1 MQMCLKKKMKM
12 SFRKAMC
19 SLLNFNQ
26 EQCVS
31 KKNLFRYIEIKGS
44 KKDKETEE
52 IKYYRLV
59 QSQSCKIHEDSDT

>member
-1 MQMCLKKKMKM
+1 M

-31 KKNLFRYIEIKGS
+31 KKNLFRYIENKGS
-44 KKDKETEE
+44 KDKETEE